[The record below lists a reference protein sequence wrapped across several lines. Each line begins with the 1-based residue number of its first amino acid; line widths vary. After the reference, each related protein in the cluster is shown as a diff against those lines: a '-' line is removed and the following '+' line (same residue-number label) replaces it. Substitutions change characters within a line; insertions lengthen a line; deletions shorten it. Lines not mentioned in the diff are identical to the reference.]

1 MTVLWTLLIVVGA
14 AMIIVAVWPSI
25 RAGRSGQRAE
35 KASRQQSPQGNADS
49 RHPPAGGREP

>member
-25 RAGRSGQRAE
+25 RAGRSGMRPE
-35 KASRQQSPQGNADS
+35 KASRQQQQDNADS
-49 RHPPAGGREP
+49 RPPAGGREP